1 MADAHHDPSRTSRI
15 GTEIGLVLEDQRTD
29 ERRQVIYTDAR
40 VVLLRDESGAT
51 TLVRRDAFDAELGT
65 RYRPRP
71 DAEAP
76 SDAGQYER
84 LRERLAAYERADG
97 RKARHK
103 ADALREALD
112 LLADP
117 SGRDADGSVADGDG
131 SGDDS
136 DDGDSGESDTD
147 TDPEVAFEEVPGVGP
162 KTAGK
167 LRTAGY
173 VTESDVRGAADDA
186 LLAVAG
192 MGPTS
197 LASLREFVD

>member
-1 MADAHHDPSRTSRI
+1 MADPTLDPSRTNRI
-15 GTEIGLVLEDQRTD
+15 GTAIGLVLEDQRTA

-40 VVLLRDESGAT
+40 VVLLRDESGGT

-71 DAEAP
+71 GAETP
-76 SDAGQYER
+76 SDAGQYDR
-84 LRERLAAYERADG
+84 LRERLAAYERAEG
-97 RKARHK
+97 RKAKHK

-112 LLADP
+112 LLAAP
-117 SGRDADGSVADGDG
+117 SDGDADGG
-131 SGDDS
+131 SGDT
-136 DDGDSGESDTD
+136 DDGDPEESGGD
-147 TDPEVAFEEVPGVGP
+147 TDPEVPFEEVSGIGP

-192 MGPTS
+192 LGPES
-197 LASLREFVD
+197 LSSLREFVG

>member
-1 MADAHHDPSRTSRI
+1 MADAHRDPSRTSRI
-15 GTEIGLVLEDQRTD
+15 DTAIGLVLEDRRTA
-29 ERRQVIYTDAR
+29 ERRQVIYTDAQ
-40 VVLLRDESGAT
+40 VVLLRDESGGT

-71 DAEAP
+71 GAEAP
-76 SDAGQYER
+76 SDAGQYDR
-84 LRERLAAYERADG
+84 LRERLAAYEREEG

-112 LLADP
+112 LLAEPERDRDDSDP
-117 SGRDADGSVADGDG
+117 DG
-131 SGDDS
+131 SGDS
-136 DDGDSGESDTD
+136 SGDAPGPD
-147 TDPEVAFEEVPGVGP
+147 TDPEVPFEAVPGIGP

-192 MGPTS
+192 LGRET
-197 LASLREFVD
+197 LENLREFVD

>member
-1 MADAHHDPSRTSRI
+1 MADPTLDPSRTNRI
-15 GTEIGLVLEDQRTD
+15 ATQIGLVIEDQRTT
-29 ERRQVIYTDAR
+29 ERRQVIYTDAQ
-40 VVLLRDESGAT
+40 VVLLRDESGGT
-51 TLVRRDAFDAELGT
+51 TLVRRDAFDAELET

-71 DAEAP
+71 GAETP
-76 SDAGQYER
+76 SDAGQYAR
-84 LRERLAAYERADG
+84 LRERLAAYEREDG
-97 RKARHK
+97 RKAEHK

-117 SGRDADGSVADGDG
+117 DADSDGSDGDADDAE
-131 SGDDS
+131 SG
-136 DDGDSGESDTD
+136 GNGTD
-147 TDPEVAFEEVPGVGP
+147 TDPEVPFEEVTGIGP

-192 MGPTS
+192 LGPES
-197 LASLREFVD
+197 LSNLREFVG

>member
-1 MADAHHDPSRTSRI
+1 MADPTLDPSRTNRI
-15 GTEIGLVLEDQRTD
+15 GTQIGLVVEDQRTA

-40 VVLLRDESGAT
+40 VVLLRDESGGT

-71 DAEAP
+71 GAEAP
-76 SDAGQYER
+76 SDAGQYAR
-84 LRERLAAYERADG
+84 LRECLAAYEREEG
-97 RKARHK
+97 RKAKHK

-117 SGRDADGSVADGDG
+117 SGGDAGSSSRDAD
-131 SGDDS
+131 DDS
-136 DDGDSGESDTD
+136 DGVDAGGGGAD
-147 TDPEVAFEEVPGVGP
+147 TDPEVPFEEVAGIGP

-192 MGPTS
+192 LGPES
-197 LASLREFVD
+197 LSNLREFVG

>member
-1 MADAHHDPSRTSRI
+1 MADQIRDPSRTNRI
-15 GTEIGLVLEDQRTD
+15 DTAIGLVLEDQRTA

-40 VVLLRDESGAT
+40 VVLLRDESGGT
-51 TLVRRDAFDAELGT
+51 TLVRRDSFDAELGT

-71 DAEAP
+71 GAEAP
-76 SDAGQYER
+76 SDAGQYDR
-84 LRERLAAYERADG
+84 LREHLAAYERDEG
-97 RKARHK
+97 RKAKHK

-112 LLADP
+112 LLAEP
-117 SGRDADGSVADGDG
+117 N
-131 SGDDS
+131 SGDAGGTSGDS
-136 DDGDSGESDTD
+136 DGGDADDGDAGGSATHA
-147 TDPEVAFEEVPGVGP
+147 DPEVPFEEVPGIGP

-192 MGPTS
+192 LGPES
-197 LASLREFVD
+197 LSNLREFVG

>member
-1 MADAHHDPSRTSRI
+1 MADPTFDPSRTNRI
-15 GTEIGLVLEDQRTD
+15 GTQIGLVLEDQRTA
-29 ERRQVIYTDAR
+29 ERRQVIYTDAQ
-40 VVLLRDESGAT
+40 VVLLRDESGGT
-51 TLVRRDAFDAELGT
+51 TLVRRDGFDAELGT

-71 DAEAP
+71 GAEPP
-76 SDAGQYER
+76 SDAGQYAR
-84 LRERLAAYERADG
+84 LRERLAAYEREEG
-97 RKARHK
+97 RKAKHK

-117 SGRDADGSVADGDG
+117 GG
-131 SGDDS
+131 GDDDP
-136 DDGDSGESDTD
+136 DDAESGESGTD
-147 TDPEVAFEEVPGVGP
+147 TDPKVPFEEVAGIGP

-192 MGPTS
+192 LGPES
-197 LASLREFVD
+197 LSNLREFVD